1 MQSKDLKSQV
11 KLTAQSEAVGDKLK
25 NNCPRCQGTGLIRTW
40 YDIAESFKVTS
51 ECPQCRPSPDLQ
63 SLRSSGL

>member
-1 MQSKDLKSQV
+1 MQSKDSKSQA
-11 KLTAQSEAVGDKLK
+11 KLTAQSVAVGDKPK
-25 NNCPRCQGTGLIRTW
+25 NNCPRCQGTGIIKTW

-51 ECPQCRPSPDLQ
+51 DCPQCRQTPDLQ

>member
-11 KLTAQSEAVGDKLK
+11 KLTVQSEAVGDKQK
-25 NNCPRCQGTGLIRTW
+25 NNCPRCQGTGLIQTW

-51 ECPQCRPSPDLQ
+51 ECPQCLPDPDLQ
-63 SLRSSGL
+63 SLQSSGP